1 MPNLE
6 LTDEVVREIR
16 NTENDLL
23 NELVDSFLF
32 PTLDTYSIE
41 ELSGKAWH
49 WIREVTTG
57 RELVLWIPFI
67 TENGTV
73 FALNPGQPGDVP
85 EVEASNAEFIDRD
98 PVDTTHQEHI
108 EVIEHEAES

>member
-16 NTENDLL
+16 STENERL
-23 NELVDSFLF
+23 NELVDSILF
-32 PTLDTYSIE
+32 PTLDTYTVE

-49 WIREVTTG
+49 WIREISTG
-57 RELVLWIPFI
+57 RELILWIPFI
-67 TENGTV
+67 TDDGKV
-73 FALNPGQPGDVP
+73 YALNPGKPGDVP
-85 EVEASNAEFIDRD
+85 EVHANNAEFIDRD
-98 PVDTTHQEHI
+98 PVDTTHQAHV